1 LMQASLT
8 MYVMT
13 LLPLSIGRARPVTTI

>member
-1 LMQASLT
+1 MQASLT

-13 LLPLSIGRARPVTTI
+13 LLLSTNGRARPPTTI